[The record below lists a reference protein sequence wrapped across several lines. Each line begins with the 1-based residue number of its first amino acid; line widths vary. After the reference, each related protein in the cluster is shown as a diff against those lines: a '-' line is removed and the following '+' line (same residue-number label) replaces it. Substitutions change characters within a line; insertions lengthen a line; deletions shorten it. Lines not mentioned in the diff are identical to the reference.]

1 MDILQLEYFCSAA
14 ELENFTLAAKRHFI
28 PQSAM
33 SITIKRM
40 EKELGKPLFNRV
52 GNRIQLNETGKRF
65 YAHAKACLA
74 EFGNAKDSVKESDAP
89 CGEVR
94 LLVLEE
100 RRIMAEL
107 VGQFHSQYP
116 QIRFSVCHNL
126 SEQPSYAYDI
136 RISSSPLNDDS
147 FISIPILTE
156 KLVLAVS
163 KSHRFAHRQRVHM
176 SELSEE
182 EFIMLPPDYSI
193 NRLTMD
199 SCRKNGFLPHIS
211 ILCDDPFCIRK
222 YISADMGISL
232 VPPAS
237 WDGLIDDSIALIPV
251 DGGNLIRK
259 TVLECSNSSLSS
271 TSVKL
276 FFDYCI
282 AATNELE
289 KRRTPMQ
296 SSTLSSLW

>member
-33 SITIKRM
+33 SITIKRL
-40 EKELGKPLFNRV
+40 EKELGTQLFDRV

-65 YAHAKACLA
+65 YVHAKSCLT
-74 EFGNAKDSVKESDAP
+74 EFRNAKVSVLETDEP
-89 CGEVR
+89 CGEIR

-107 VGQFHSQYP
+107 LGQFHSKYP

-126 SEQPSYAYDI
+126 SGHPSFSYDV
-136 RISSSPLNDDS
+136 RISSAPLEDEK
-147 FISIPILTE
+147 FICVPILTE

-163 KSHRFAHRQRVHM
+163 KSHKFAHRQRVHM
-176 SELSEE
+176 SELADE
-182 EFIMLPPDYSI
+182 EFIMLPPEYSI
-193 NRLTMD
+193 HRLTLE
-199 SCRKNGFLPHIS
+199 SCQKNGFIPKIGIS
-211 ILCDDPFCIRK
+211 CDDPFCIRK
-222 YISADMGISL
+222 YIVADMGISL

-237 WDGLIDDSIALIPV
+237 WEGLIDENIVLIPI
-251 DGGNLIRK
+251 DGGNLLRK
-259 TVLECSNSSLSS
+259 TVLECSKESLTSN
-271 TSVKL
+271 SVKL

-282 AATNELE
+282 TAAHELE
-289 KRRTPMQ
+289 KHRKEI
-296 SSTLSSLW
+296 